1 MTPFTTAFSS
11 AFSLALL
18 HFVWQGAAVAVL
30 LSITLF
36 ALRRATARTRYAAS
50 CAALAMLALLPVI
63 TTSWLYTP
71 APAHAVKAVLAL
83 VDSAAVGAEFGDPAR
98 SKEILASIQ
107 QWALPAWSIGV
118 LLFALRLLWGCRQ
131 VSVLRRSGAPAEEN
145 GAVVQ
150 TVARLAARL
159 GIDRPVRVLI
169 SSLAG
174 VPSVVGWRRPVIL
187 LPAAARGSLLHR
199 IERMLGVPS
208 EEYRP
213 SKLTGLVVLAIAL
226 GVAALNVSPVRAQE
240 PAQRAVGWA
249 IQERADSGVK
259 VDLRGAEVLHVTAAE
274 YPKAAAEAG
283 ISGTVTVEATVDA
296 HGNVSDARVIS
307 GPMELRKAA
316 LQSVL
321 QWHFTN
327 VAAGATRQ
335 VGVMFEPGPVEL
347 NFKPRLRVEPRGEP
361 RSEP

>member
-131 VSVLRRSGAPAEEN
+131 VSLLRRNGAPAEEN

-159 GIDRPVRVLI
+159 GIDRPVLVLI

-174 VPSVVGWRRPVIL
+174 GPSVVGWLRPVIL
-187 LPAAARGSLLHR
+187 LPAATLAGLTPDQLEAVLAHELAHISRHDYLVNLLQTVAETLLFYHPAVWWISGRVRDERELCCDDLAIGCCGNALCYARALTELEKLRGLTVDGALSGQVNMVLAAARGSLLHR

-213 SKLTGLVVLAIAL
+213 SKLTGLVVLAFAL
-226 GVAALNVSPVRAQE
+226 SVAALNVSPVPPQDPAPRA
-240 PAQRAVGWA
+240 
-249 IQERADSGVK
+249 
-259 VDLRGAEVLHVTAAE
+259 
-274 YPKAAAEAG
+274 
-283 ISGTVTVEATVDA
+283 
-296 HGNVSDARVIS
+296 
-307 GPMELRKAA
+307 
-316 LQSVL
+316 
-321 QWHFTN
+321 
-327 VAAGATRQ
+327 
-335 VGVMFEPGPVEL
+335 
-347 NFKPRLRVEPRGEP
+347 
-361 RSEP
+361 